1 MSGRPRESKRAHTR
15 AALASAAFDLVRER
29 GLAAVTVDDIVAT
42 VPVSRRTFSN
52 YFTSKEEAVAAV
64 ITERARAGLETWMPP
79 SVGDT
84 QCGPA
89 RAKSGGSSGRLGRP
103 PEVVREVAALA
114 RKHPALL
121 PHWQAAQ
128 WSAWLLVGDRLRAV
142 EGAMRPPEWR
152 SRRSSARCTGSPA
165 SSCWHR
171 PPTWMCSWPGQA
183 SCRGSRPSMGTGR
196 LIGSA

>member
-1 MSGRPRESKRAHTR
+1 MLSSMSGLRESKRAHTR

-79 SVGDT
+79 SVGDNVVELVPSLVAH
-84 QCGPA
+84 QVG
-89 RAKSGGSSGRLGRP
+89 SGVL
-103 PEVVREVAALA
+103 EVVREVAALA

-142 EGAMRPPEWR
+142 EGADAASGVEVAALLGALHGIASQLVLAPTTNLDVLGLV
-152 SRRSSARCTGSPA
+152 RRLVEVVHQWAREG
-165 SSCWHR
+165 
-171 PPTWMCSWPGQA
+171 
-183 SCRGSRPSMGTGR
+183 
-196 LIGSA
+196 

>member
-1 MSGRPRESKRAHTR
+1 MLSSMSGLRESKRAHTR

-79 SVGDT
+79 SVGDNVVELVPSLVAH
-84 QCGPA
+84 QVG
-89 RAKSGGSSGRLGRP
+89 SGVL
-103 PEVVREVAALA
+103 EVVREVAALA

-128 WSAWLLVGDRLRAV
+128 WSAWLLVGDRLRRCGLRSGGR
-142 EGAMRPPEWR
+142 GAP
-152 SRRSSARCTGSPA
+152 RRAARDRQPA
-165 SSCWHR
+165 RAGTDHQPGCA
-171 PPTWMCSWPGQA
+171 WPGQA
-183 SCRGSRPSMGTGR
+183 SCRGCPSMGTGR